1 MLGGKILHCVAN
13 AGLPTTLAMHGVRPS
28 FFFSVSFGQLIVCG
42 SRSKRSALAVP
53 TGAPTAAAKALLRS
67 SIGLT
72 LASMRFFR
80 AGLFGPGGT

>member
-1 MLGGKILHCVAN
+1 MRSARPMIS
-13 AGLPTTLAMHGVRPS
+13 TTLAMHGTRPS
-28 FFFSVSFGQLIVCG
+28 FSFAWFGKLIVPG
-42 SRSKRSALAVP
+42 NLRSRSALAVP

-72 LASMRFFR
+72 LASMRFLR